1 MIKNK
6 IKISLIVSILT
17 AILVVSIPLS
27 AKEEYRARM
36 LNKAGLFDDRMINIR
51 IKIEE
56 YTTADEVRQMIK
68 TINEKGFNQFL
79 NEFRNT
85 NKGVI
90 NFLGNKGMNVRI
102 NAAQFEPTDNG
113 KKIRLYMERQT
124 WASDTAIRIDSKYLF
139 MVVELDVDI
148 YGKGKGNFYK
158 GANINF
164 KGDGT
169 LEMESANP
177 PMPLNGVKKK

>member
-1 MIKNK
+1 MRKHK
-6 IKISLIVSILT
+6 SKISFVCSFMAAL
-17 AILVVSIPLS
+17 LVISVPLS

-56 YTTADEVRQMIK
+56 YTTPEEVRQMIK

-79 NEFRNT
+79 NEFRET

-90 NFLGNKGMNVRI
+90 NFLGNRGMNVRI

-113 KKIRLYMERQT
+113 KKIKLYMERQT
-124 WASDTAIRIDSKYLF
+124 WATDTTIRIDSKYLF

-169 LEMESANP
+169 LEMESSNP
-177 PMPLNGVKKK
+177 PMPLNGVRKK